1 MFWNI
6 SNSQGHTYCAILY
19 LIIFHGSACNF
30 LNFAKSLRIFILKN
44 RFGQLKWLITPPR
57 FVFTPADKGSELR
70 RLSYPSYA
78 WVLKKKFEMSSCF
91 NELVGGLGTKLL
103 TAPSTLLLLSIN
115 FLSSWKWRFPYWNA
129 ISLLLKLW
137 IKNEPG
143 CC

>member
-44 RFGQLKWLITPPR
+44 IFGQLKLLIRPPQ
-57 FVFTPADKGSELR
+57 FCFYSR
-70 RLSYPSYA
+70 RWGKRAEEAFLSIPP

-91 NELVGGLGTKLL
+91 HELVGGLGTKLL

-137 IKNEPG
+137 IKIEQG